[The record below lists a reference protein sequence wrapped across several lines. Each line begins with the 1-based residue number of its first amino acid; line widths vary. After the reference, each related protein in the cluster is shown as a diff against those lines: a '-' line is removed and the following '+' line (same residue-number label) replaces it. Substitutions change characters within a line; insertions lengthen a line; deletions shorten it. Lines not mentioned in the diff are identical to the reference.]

1 MLNKQCNTNFNKNIF
16 LQSFK
21 TTKNTFSAI
30 QEWLQD
36 HTVPGCP
43 GKLLSVLAGLVQE
56 KMGGSSGAVGFT
68 LTLCLPPKERDRQSI
83 LFISISVVQ
92 PVFDCSSWTSDCRPE
107 QHCGLG

>member
-68 LTLCLPPKERDRQSI
+68 LTLCLPPKEREAEYLIYFYFSCTAC
-83 LFISISVVQ
+83 F
-92 PVFDCSSWTSDCRPE
+92 
-107 QHCGLG
+107 